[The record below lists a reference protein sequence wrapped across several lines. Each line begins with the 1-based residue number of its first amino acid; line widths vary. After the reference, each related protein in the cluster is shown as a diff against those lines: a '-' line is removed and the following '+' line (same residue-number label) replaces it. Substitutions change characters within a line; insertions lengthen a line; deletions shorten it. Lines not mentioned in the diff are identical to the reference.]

1 MASRRTNVRICLTA
15 NRKTPLVMQAGIVLK
30 HRLQSTLH
38 LLPALKLVWQSAPGW
53 TIARIVLIFVQG
65 SLPLALLYL
74 TKLIVDTVSTSLTQ
88 LDKSAIFHQAAI
100 YLCLFVIAT
109 LGILLCNVLAELVN
123 TAQSQRITDYMHDL
137 LHAKSIEID
146 LEYYEDPHY
155 YNTLQRAQQSA
166 PYRPPQILDRV
177 AQVGQNSIALIAI
190 IGLLLSLHWGVIGIL
205 FLSAVPAVLVR
216 LKYARILYQWQHK
229 RTEMERQAGYFGWLL
244 SSDLFAKEIRL
255 FNLGK
260 FFSQRFRQL
269 RQQIF
274 REHLAIATRRSL
286 STFAA
291 QTLSSLFLL
300 AVCAFIVYQTIQGAL
315 RLGDLVL
322 YYQAL
327 QQGQGALKGLL
338 GSLSGLYEDN
348 LFLADL
354 YAFLALH
361 PKVIDPVHPQLLPRP
376 VQAGIA
382 FNNVSFNY
390 ATTTRQALKNINL
403 VVRPGETIALVGENG
418 SGKTTLIKLLCR
430 LYDPVSGS
438 ITIDGIDLR
447 QFETTALR
455 REISVIFQDYAKYYL
470 SAHDN
475 IWFGNIDIVPGN
487 DTIAAAARHA
497 GADDVITKLPQ
508 GYDTILGKLFDQGEE
523 LSIGQWQ
530 KVALARAF
538 LRDSQVIV
546 LDEPTSAMD
555 PQAEYEVFK
564 TFRDL
569 IKDQAAILIT
579 HRLSTARIADR
590 IYVMEHGSMV
600 ESGTHEELMRL
611 GGTYAHLFNLQ
622 AQNYR

>member
-1 MASRRTNVRICLTA
+1 M
-15 NRKTPLVMQAGIVLK
+15 PAGKSLSD
-30 HRLQSTLH
+30 RFQQSLH

-53 TIARIVLIFVQG
+53 TIARIILIVVQG
-65 SLPLALLYL
+65 ILPLTLLYL
-74 TKLIVDTVSTSLTQ
+74 TKLVIDTVSTSLTQ
-88 LDKSAIFHQAAI
+88 ADKLAVFHQAVI
-100 YLCLFVIAT
+100 YLVLFVFVT
-109 LGILLCNVLAELVN
+109 LAMLFCNVMAELIN

-146 LEYYEDPHY
+146 LEYYEDPRY
-155 YNTLQRAQQSA
+155 YNTLQRAQQAA

-177 AQVGQNSIALIAI
+177 AQVGQTSIALIAI
-190 IGLLLSLHWGVIGIL
+190 MGLLLALHWGVIGVL
-205 FLSAVPAVLVR
+205 LVSAIPTVLVR
-216 LKYARILYQWQHK
+216 LKYAQIFYQWQHK
-229 RTEMERQAGYFGWLL
+229 RTELERQAGYFGWLL

-255 FNLGK
+255 FNLGH
-260 FFSQRFRQL
+260 FFSRQFRQI

-274 REHLAIATRRSL
+274 REHLAIAIRRSC

-291 QTLSSLFLL
+291 QALSSLFLL
-300 AVCAFIVYQTIQGAL
+300 AVCGYVVYQTIQGVL

-327 QQGQGALKGLL
+327 QQGQTALKGLL
-338 GSLSGLYEDN
+338 GNLSGLYEDN

-354 YAFLALH
+354 YDFLALH
-361 PKVIDPVHPQLLPRP
+361 PKVLNPTHPKLLPRP
-376 VQAGIA
+376 VQSGIA

-403 VVRPGETIALVGENG
+403 IVRPGETIALVGENG

-430 LYDPVSGS
+430 LYDPIAGS

-475 IWFGNIDIVPGN
+475 IWFGNAELAPN
-487 DTIAAAARHA
+487 HPAIAAAASHA
-497 GADDVITKLPQ
+497 GADEVITKLPQ
-508 GYDTILGKLFDQGEE
+508 GYNTILGKLFEQGEE

-564 TFRDL
+564 IFREL
-569 IKDQAAILIT
+569 IQDQAAILIT
-579 HRLSTARIADR
+579 HRLATARIADR
-590 IYVMEHGSMV
+590 IYVMDHGSII
-600 ESGTHEELMRL
+600 ESGTHDELMHL
-611 GGTYAHLFNLQ
+611 DGAYARLFNLQ